1 MFVDSDYNTKG
12 FDGQWGDDIE
22 YMNHPGFIGGILP
35 GGGGSSRYNCPS
47 NKALKDFIDKYNI
60 KPSFGD
66 FKKAGVPGCSSIF
79 SMVHPKCLATYL
91 VGCYG
96 DKSKVTGEFD
106 KIAKNK
112 NSYDY
117 DMQGMI
123 DALAN
128 AQNEVDT
135 LVPYNSN
142 MNCAEYDAAI
152 SALNTAQINWNGAA
166 VTHLYDRDLRA
177 AYLAAISSSISSIT
191 SYMDARDCQGATSAI
206 DTSQQ
211 AAADAIAAQAAAQ
224 AAADAATA
232 KAAADAAAAAAKAKS
247 DVQAAEDAKKA
258 EIDLIN
264 EQVALEKA
272 ETEKRNKMLLFG
284 AAVII
289 AILIIRK

>member
-1 MFVDSDYNTKG
+1 
-12 FDGQWGDDIE
+12 
-22 YMNHPGFIGGILP
+22 
-35 GGGGSSRYNCPS
+35 
-47 NKALKDFIDKYNI
+47 
-60 KPSFGD
+60 
-66 FKKAGVPGCSSIF
+66 
-79 SMVHPKCLATYL
+79 
-91 VGCYG
+91 CYG

-284 AAVII
+284 A
-289 AILIIRK
+289 

>member
-1 MFVDSDYNTKG
+1 
-12 FDGQWGDDIE
+12 
-22 YMNHPGFIGGILP
+22 
-35 GGGGSSRYNCPS
+35 
-47 NKALKDFIDKYNI
+47 
-60 KPSFGD
+60 
-66 FKKAGVPGCSSIF
+66 
-79 SMVHPKCLATYL
+79 
-91 VGCYG
+91 
-96 DKSKVTGEFD
+96 
-106 KIAKNK
+106 
-112 NSYDY
+112 
-117 DMQGMI
+117 
-123 DALAN
+123 
-128 AQNEVDT
+128 
-135 LVPYNSN
+135 
-142 MNCAEYDAAI
+142 
-152 SALNTAQINWNGAA
+152 
-166 VTHLYDRDLRA
+166 
-177 AYLAAISSSISSIT
+177 
-191 SYMDARDCQGATSAI
+191 MDARDCQGATSAI

>member
-1 MFVDSDYNTKG
+1 MFIDSDYNTKG
-12 FDGQWGDDIE
+12 FDGQWGDDVE
-22 YMNHPGFIGGILP
+22 YMNHPGWLGGILP
-35 GGGGSSRYNCPS
+35 MGGNTPYNCPS
-47 NKALKDFIDKYNI
+47 NKTLKDFINKYDI
-60 KPSFGD
+60 KPSRAE
-66 FKKAGVPGCSSIF
+66 FKKEGVPGCSTLLG
-79 SMVHPKCLATYL
+79 MVKCMPSFL

-96 DKSKVTGEFD
+96 NKSKVTSAFD
-106 KIAKNK
+106 KEAKKK

-117 DMQGMI
+117 TMQEMI
-123 DALAN
+123 DGLAN

-177 AYLAAISSSISSIT
+177 AYLAAISASISTIT

-211 AAADAIAAQAAAQ
+211 AAADAVAAQAAAQ